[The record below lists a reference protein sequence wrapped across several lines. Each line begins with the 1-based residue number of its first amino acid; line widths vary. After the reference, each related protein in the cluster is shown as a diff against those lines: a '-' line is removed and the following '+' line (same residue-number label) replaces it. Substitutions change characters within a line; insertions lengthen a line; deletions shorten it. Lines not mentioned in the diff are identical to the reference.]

1 MDGVFNGTLRNS
13 ALADVDELQRRIEG
27 LVRANADLKGEIKI
41 LKAKIAGQ
49 RAVIR
54 QLNGGRK

>member
-54 QLNGGRK
+54 KLNGGLK